1 MKSNPIGHVVDPYVV
16 GGAIIG
22 LKCRDGIV
30 IGADTLLSY
39 GGLLS
44 IIVPNIRVSGCQQI
58 LKNNRTNCYRC
69 FRRVRRFPIS
79 CTSAQRPH

>member
-1 MKSNPIGHVVDPYVV
+1 MKSNPIQHVVDPYVV

-22 LKCRDGIV
+22 LKCREGIV

-44 IIVPNIRVSGCQQI
+44 SLYIYRRIPGCESVRE
-58 LKNNRTNCYRC
+58 NN
-69 FRRVRRFPIS
+69 
-79 CTSAQRPH
+79 

>member
-1 MKSNPIGHVVDPYVV
+1 MKSNPIQHVVDPYVV

-22 LKCRDGIV
+22 LKCREGIV

-44 IIVPNIRVSGCQQI
+44 S
-58 LKNNRTNCYRC
+58 
-69 FRRVRRFPIS
+69 
-79 CTSAQRPH
+79 